1 MRCGKRPGQS
11 GIRPTGGSA
20 LPFSSG
26 GRHAAPS
33 PASHRLSPPLTAL
46 GLLVMAL
53 LIAVSSAVA
62 QQQSELER
70 SRRRIQEIRAERE
83 ELQRQQARLQ
93 GQLRDVT
100 TELRNLERQRDV
112 TNRLV
117 NEIERQ
123 INGLGSQ
130 LDQTSAE
137 LILAQDNLAE
147 RRAVL
152 NRRLVDIYKRGPLY
166 TWRVLLTAESFGDLL
181 SRYKYLYLTSRQDRA
196 ILTDMQ
202 RLNQRIGRQRT
213 QLREVLSQLDN
224 RRSERETELRRYAS
238 LASERERR
246 VRGLTRS
253 TQETSARIS
262 TLERDEARLNEI
274 LASLER
280 RRATR
285 PTAPAPGSLTTS
297 DIGRLDWPVEGRI
310 VYQFGRDTLPTGGV
324 IRWNGI
330 GIGAAAGTPV
340 KSVSSGRVALVQ
352 RLSTYGLTVIL
363 EHGAEHYSVYSQ
375 LATSAVEPGETI
387 AKGQVIGTVGGANT
401 DFGPHLHFEIRGEK
415 QIALDPAD
423 WLRRRR

>member
-1 MRCGKRPGQS
+1 MGEDRRGNKNL
-11 GIRPTGGSA
+11 A
-20 LPFSSG
+20 LP
-26 GRHAAPS
+26 
-33 PASHRLSPPLTAL
+33 RLSSSVL
-46 GLLVMAL
+46 AL
-53 LIAVSSAVA
+53 LATLIATGPTSA

-70 SRRRIQEIRAERE
+70 SRRRIAEIRAERE
-83 ELQRQQARLQ
+83 ELQRQQSRLQ

-112 TNRLV
+112 TNRLI

-123 INGLGSQ
+123 ISGLGSQ

-147 RRAVL
+147 RKAVL

-196 ILTDMQ
+196 ILTDVQ
-202 RLNQRIGRQRT
+202 RLNDRIGKQRT

-224 RRSERETELRRYAS
+224 RRVERESEMQQFST
-238 LASERERR
+238 LAQERERR
-246 VRGLTRS
+246 LRGLTRS
-253 TQETSARIS
+253 SQETSARIS
-262 TLERDEARLNEI
+262 TLERDESRLNDI
-274 LASLER
+274 LVNLER
-280 RRATR
+280 RRVTR
-285 PTAPAPGSLTTS
+285 PSGPSAGTLTTE

-340 KSVSSGRVALVQ
+340 KAVEGGRVALVQ

-363 EHGAEHYSVYSQ
+363 EHGAEYYSVYSQ
-375 LATSAVEPGETI
+375 LATAAVEPGETV
-387 AKGQVIGTVGGANT
+387 AKMSVIGTVGGGNT